1 MLDDFKTEL
10 RKLGFARLERE
21 EARRKSTTIATK
33 DSFVG
38 RHNEIENVSTPNGG
52 PQNMSLGEMLTSE
65 DQLQDQIASTND
77 RRKSTTKFALGK
89 VGTKISRLPS
99 LGSNSDTGWKSKE
112 EKEN

>member
-21 EARRKSTTIATK
+21 EARRKSNAIATK

-38 RHNEIENVSTPNGG
+38 RHDEIEHVGTPNGG
-52 PQNMSLGEMLTSE
+52 PQNMSLGEMLTNE
-65 DQLQDQIASTND
+65 DQLQEQIVSTND
-77 RRKSTTKFALGK
+77 RRKSTTKMAFGK

-99 LGSNSDTGWKSKE
+99 LGRNSDEWVKSKDK
-112 EKEN
+112 EKL